1 MRRFWKNNAKRITAG
16 ILGFLVLLILIF
28 SSFYIAVESDHVCC
42 GEHCPVCITLHQC
55 ESILKIFH
63 TAKVKAV
70 QCVVPLLIL
79 AIVIAFISLYSYSE
93 TPVSQKVRLNN

>member
-42 GEHCPVCITLHQC
+42 GEHCPVCTTLHQC
-55 ESILKIFH
+55 ETVLKIFH

>member
-1 MRRFWKNNAKRITAG
+1 MSCFWKNNAKRITAG

-63 TAKVKAV
+63 TATEKVDSD
-70 QCVVPLLIL
+70 VVPLLL
-79 AIVIAFISLYSYSE
+79 LSMVITFVSHFSFSE
-93 TPVSQKVRLNN
+93 TPVSQKVRMNN